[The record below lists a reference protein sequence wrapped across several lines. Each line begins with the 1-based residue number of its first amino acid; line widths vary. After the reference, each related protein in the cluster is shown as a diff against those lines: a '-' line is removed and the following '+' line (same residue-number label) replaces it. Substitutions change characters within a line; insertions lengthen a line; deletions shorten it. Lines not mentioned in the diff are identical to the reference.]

1 VKRNRLPRPSSATR
15 SIICGMRSP
24 LPAMTKVTPGRTAS
38 TFAAASTNTPGPF
51 WCVIRPRNSTIF
63 SPGRFETPYAPTAPP
78 RKTAL

>member
-1 VKRNRLPRPSSATR
+1 
-15 SIICGMRSP
+15 
-24 LPAMTKVTPGRTAS
+24 MTKVTPGRTAS